1 MTALDNKGRDDD
13 VVITGIGI
21 VSPVGGDARSS
32 MDALLAS
39 ESGVEL
45 LPGEDDELNPVR
57 LHAPVDDAGL
67 TRVSR
72 TETRRFDRSVLL
84 ALQAAREAWSDAG
97 SPAVEP
103 SRLASVV
110 STGMG
115 GMQTVFDYH
124 VRFLQ
129 RGHVGVPPQTVP
141 AIMANASAAVIA
153 MEVGARACA
162 VSTAAACASGADAV
176 IHAMH
181 LFRADEIDVAVV
193 GGTEAVIHPAT
204 LAGFA
209 ALRALSVRHDDP
221 AAASRPFDRDRD
233 GFVLGEGAS
242 VMVLERRR
250 HAAARKSRIWASV
263 LGTGRTCDAFDVV
276 APDPS
281 GRWSAEAML
290 RALRSGGVQG
300 SDIDFVSAHATA
312 TQAGDLA
319 EFNALR
325 TAFGRNLPSL
335 PVTAVKSAIGHLIG
349 ASGATAA
356 ALAAISLNDEVIPPT
371 LNLENLDPE
380 IELDVVH
387 GKPRHISGCRAAL
400 VNSSGF
406 GGHNMAIVLGAE

>member
-1 MTALDNKGRDDD
+1 MIAHDDD

-32 MDALLAS
+32 MDAVLAG
-39 ESGVEL
+39 ESGVGL
-45 LPGEDDELNPVR
+45 LPAVDGELAPVR
-57 LHAPVDDAGL
+57 LHAPVDDATL
-67 TRVSR
+67 TRVTPS
-72 TETRRFDRSVLL
+72 ETRRFDRSVLL

-103 SRLASVV
+103 SRLAAVV

-115 GMQTVFDYH
+115 GVQTVYDYYA
-124 VRFLQ
+124 RFLQ
-129 RGHVGVPPQTVP
+129 RGNVGVSPRTVP

-153 MEVGARACA
+153 IDVGARACA
-162 VSTAAACASGADAV
+162 VSTAAACGSGADAV

-193 GGTEAVIHPAT
+193 GGTDAVIHPAT

-209 ALRALSVRHDDP
+209 ALRALSTRHDDP

-250 HAAARKSRIWASV
+250 HAAARQARIWASV
-263 LGTGRTCDAFDVV
+263 LGTGRTCDAFDLV
-276 APDPS
+276 APDPA
-281 GRWSAEAML
+281 GRWSAEAITK
-290 RALRSGGVQG
+290 ALRSAGLQG
-300 SDIDFVSAHATA
+300 PDIAFVSAHATA
-312 TQAGDLA
+312 TPVGDLA
-319 EFNALR
+319 EFTALR
-325 TAFGRNLPSL
+325 TAFGRALPGI
-335 PVTAVKSAIGHLIG
+335 PVTAVKGSIGHLIG
-349 ASGATAA
+349 ASGATAT
-356 ALAAISLNDEVIPPT
+356 ALAAISLHEEIVPPT
-371 LNLENLDPE
+371 LNLDNLDPA
-380 IELDVVH
+380 IDLDVVH
-387 GKPRHISGCRAAL
+387 GKPRFISGCRAAL